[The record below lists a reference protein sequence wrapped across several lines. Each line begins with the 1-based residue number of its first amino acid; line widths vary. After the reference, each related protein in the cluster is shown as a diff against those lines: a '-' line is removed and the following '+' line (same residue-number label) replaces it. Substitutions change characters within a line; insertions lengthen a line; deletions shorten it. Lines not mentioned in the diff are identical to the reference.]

1 MSIEALETDLMSTSG
16 YKSNKTG
23 FSIDTNFEYFDD
35 LMLEVGQSSFYES
48 ISTSLQ
54 HLRDKKNKKEIIGIL
69 LYL

>member
-35 LMLEVGQSSFYES
+35 LMLRVDNHLFMNQSQL
-48 ISTSLQ
+48 ILQ